1 MATSEGLT
9 GVVNTRGRLTAPVIA
24 NDEDLFP
31 REVLEQHP
39 LPALPLDGSI
49 PPHPF
54 SSSEAVAIP
63 IPVTRVARGLHDPL
77 GSHGLP
83 WPLLYRS
90 VAPGRVVRQL
100 RRINVPLRHDHLPY
114 LQWV

>member
-1 MATSEGLT
+1 MRSAGDLT
-9 GVVNTRGRLTAPVIA
+9 RCRRAIRRRRA
-24 NDEDLFP
+24 RARD
-31 REVLEQHP
+31 
-39 LPALPLDGSI
+39 
-49 PPHPF
+49 PF

-63 IPVTRVARGLHDPL
+63 IPVTRVARGLHDLL

-90 VAPGRVVRQL
+90 VAPGRVASQL
-100 RRINVPLRHDHLPY
+100 RRINVPSRHDHLPY